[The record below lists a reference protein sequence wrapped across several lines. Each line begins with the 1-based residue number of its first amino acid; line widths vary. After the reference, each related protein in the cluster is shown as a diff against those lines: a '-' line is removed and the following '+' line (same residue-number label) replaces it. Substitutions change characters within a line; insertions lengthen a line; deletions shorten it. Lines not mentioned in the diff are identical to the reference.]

1 MSAIAQEAQRLSL
14 LFEIG
19 VIDAGSV
26 IDWADSQIVAVDS
39 PPIPLIELS
48 ATSSERV
55 GDIISHLH
63 ALARGADFW
72 RAFRSALSTLHGHVS
87 AHPSDTERIAGEL
100 YRRAVFT
107 APGNIPDDLSFLYRY
122 GDAFDL
128 AHQGVYGEIS
138 AVRKEF
144 ICELEK
150 FTSAA

>member
-1 MSAIAQEAQRLSL
+1 MSAIAQEAQRMSL

-26 IDWADSQIVAVDS
+26 IDWADSQIVAADS
-39 PPIPLIELS
+39 PPTSLIELS
-48 ATSSERV
+48 TTSSERV

-63 ALARGADFW
+63 TLAQGADFW
-72 RAFRSALSTLHGHVS
+72 PAFRSALSTLHEHVS
-87 AHPSDTERIAGEL
+87 THPNDAGRVAGEL
-100 YRRAVFT
+100 YRRAAFT
-107 APGNIPDDLSFLYRY
+107 APSSIPPDLRFLYRY

-128 AHQGVYGEIS
+128 AHQGVYGDMS